1 MKSSKGGFG
10 RLFVYMAVVA
20 ALALAAIPHGASAAP
35 TDQTRSRTFPETN
48 QTVAGRFLEVW
59 EAQKDFNTSLYIN
72 GFPITDKHA
81 EVNFDD
87 GKSYQTQWFERSR
100 FEEHPENQ
108 KPYDVLLGRLGA
120 YAAEGRSDA
129 PFKAVAKPSSGTWFT
144 ETKHTISG
152 AVEKYWNQYGGLAQF
167 GFPLSEQF
175 SEVSKDDPSKSYTV
189 QYFERQRMELHPENA
204 GTQFEVLLGRL
215 GAEQMG
221 QTSDG
226 AMTYKEETGST
237 ADLIRLGMSQEP
249 DSLFSATST
258 LYVTAIVLGPVENGL
273 VYRDDKAVWHGDLA
287 YFFPSVDNGGAYYTG
302 TGKDKRLVVKYKL
315 KRGVKW
321 SDGTAFDSNDV
332 VFGFRVFMDPDVQV
346 AGRTT
351 QQKIHNVDNPDAY
364 TVIVN
369 FMSANEAAVEYKKDP
384 EGLASL
390 KDFVTNGT
398 PVVDA
403 NYNKNPT
410 GPVYPQHVLKAFEGK
425 FGDIVS
431 SDFARKPV
439 GTGPYMVKE
448 WTPGVSITLEAN
460 PNYTVQAEKP
470 RVKTLLFK
478 IVADTNQLLAQ
489 LKTGDIDV
497 ATEDALS
504 LAQSPELDKL
514 GDVGAKAY
522 YTPAATWEHAD
533 FNLDRAVFQDVRVRQ
548 AIAYGINRKDIV
560 DKVLFGKSVQMDSW
574 IVPISKFSVMND
586 NMKSYLT
593 KFPITKYD
601 YNPDKAKQLLDA
613 AGWTMGGDGVRAKG
627 GTRLAFKWSTTA
639 ANKQR
644 EAVTQVVQQNLKA
657 LGIDVTLEYVPAQQ
671 FFADDGTVYH
681 RLGDVMEFAWVGGE
695 DPGGQ
700 DLFHSSQIPSED
712 NNFSGQNIPG
722 WKNDRNDELITKA
735 NNSISDK
742 EREPF
747 YAEQQS
753 IWSQEVPQIALFVR
767 PNIAAAKTALSN
779 FRPSNTN
786 TPPTWN
792 AQEWYLKK

>member
-1 MKSSKGGFG
+1 MKSSKSGFG
-10 RLFVYMAVVA
+10 RLVVYMAIVA
-20 ALALAAIPHGASAAP
+20 ALMLAAIPHGASAAP
-35 TDQTRSRTFPETN
+35 ADQARSRTFPETN
-48 QTVAGRFLEVW
+48 QTVSGRFLEVW

-87 GKSYQTQWFERSR
+87 GKSYQTQWFERAR

-120 YAAEGRSDA
+120 YAAEGRTDA
-129 PFKAVAKPSSGTWFT
+129 PFKKIAKPASGTWFQ
-144 ETKHTISG
+144 ETGHTISG
-152 AVEKYWNQYGGLAQF
+152 AIEKYWNQYGGLQQF

-175 SEVSKDDPSKSYTV
+175 TEVSKDDPSKSYTV
-189 QYFERQRMELHPENA
+189 QYFERQRFELHPENA

-215 GAEQMG
+215 GAEQKD
-221 QTSDG
+221 QVEDG
-226 AMTYKEETGST
+226 RMTYKEETGTT
-237 ADLIRLGMSQEP
+237 ADTIRIGMSQEP

-258 LYVTAIVLGPVENGL
+258 LYVTAVVLGPVENGL
-273 VYRDDKAVWHGDLA
+273 VVRDDKAKYHGDLA
-287 YFFPSVDNGGAYYTG
+287 YFFPTVDNGGAYYAG
-302 TGKDKRLVVKYKL
+302 QGKDKRLVVKYKL

-321 SDGTAFDSNDV
+321 SDGQPFDSNDV
-332 VFGFRVFMDPDVQV
+332 IFGYRVFMDPDVQV
-346 AGRTT
+346 GGRSVA
-351 QQKIHNVDNPDAY
+351 QKLHNVDNPDAY
-364 TVIVN
+364 TVILN
-369 FMSANEAAVEYKKDP
+369 YLTANEASVEYKKDP
-384 EGLASL
+384 EANAAL
-390 KDFVTNGT
+390 KDFIDAGS

-403 NYNKNPT
+403 NYNKNPF
-410 GPVYPQHVLKAFEGK
+410 PVYPQHILKQFEGH

-460 PNYTVQAEKP
+460 PNYNVQPEKP

-478 IVADTNQLLAQ
+478 IIADTNQLLAQ

-497 ATEDALS
+497 GTSDALS
-504 LAQSPELDKL
+504 LNQAPELDKL
-514 GDVGAKAY
+514 GASGSKAY

-560 DKVLFGKSVQMDSW
+560 DKVLFGKSVQMDTW
-574 IVPISKFSVMND
+574 VVPLSPFSMMND

-601 YNPDKAKQLLDA
+601 YNPDKAKQLLDQ
-613 AGWTMGGDGVRAKG
+613 AGWTVGGDGVRAKG
-627 GTRLAFKWSTTA
+627 GQRLAFKWSTTA

-644 EAVTQVVQQNLKA
+644 EAVTQIVQQNLKA
-657 LGIDVTLEYVPAQQ
+657 IGMDVTLEYIPAQQ

-681 RLGDVMEFAWVGGE
+681 RLGDVMEFAWVGDV
-695 DPGGQ
+695 DPGGYE
-700 DLFHSSQIPSED
+700 LMHSSQIPSEG

-722 WKNDRNDELITKA
+722 WKNAKNDELIKKA
-735 NNSISDK
+735 VNSISDK
-742 EREPF
+742 EREPA

-767 PNIAAAKTALSN
+767 PNISAAKVGLSN
-779 FRPSNTN
+779 FRPTNTN
-786 TPPTWN
+786 TPETWN
-792 AQEWYLKK
+792 AQEWFLKK